1 MYISLRKLGSQHSLI
16 AGTLDQANK
25 YHDHAIVIR
34 WENLRTED
42 IYSSTCNILWDPF
55 EDVGNLS
62 HGKEQ
67 LLHHAAAKLYSNDS
81 GQFYEAINSKLQ
93 HLSSLPETHGHLIV
107 VCTRGVGNLKLA
119 WVGNLNQNCQTVTC
133 PSRTYSLLC
142 TERIWGMLL

>member
-1 MYISLRKLGSQHSLI
+1 M
-16 AGTLDQANK
+16 
-25 YHDHAIVIR
+25 
-34 WENLRTED
+34 
-42 IYSSTCNILWDPF
+42 
-55 EDVGNLS
+55 DVGNLS

-119 WVGNLNQNCQTVTC
+119 WVGNLNQNCQVF
-133 PSRTYSLLC
+133 SDFQWNVEAL
-142 TERIWGMLL
+142 I